1 MFELGVRFKTMPGI
15 PVIATSVS
23 PLELRK
29 VLPPETDREE
39 FFLALIEVLGK
50 VVASG
55 PPLGT
60 DKLELDDEGEAIS
73 YADMVLDRNR
83 YKRLANEAYVE
94 RASLYWKL
102 KTLNITQG
110 ATASV
115 ETRLQMLIDGLN
127 ELADLT

>member
-39 FFLALIEVLGK
+39 FYLALIEVLGK
-50 VVASG
+50 MVQTG

-60 DKLELDDEGEAIS
+60 DQLELDDEGEPIS
-73 YADMVLDRNR
+73 YADIVLDRDR
-83 YKRLANEAYVE
+83 YKRLANEAHADRVRMY
-94 RASLYWKL
+94 RKL
-102 KTLNITQG
+102 KTLNISQG
-110 ATASV
+110 STASV
-115 ETRLQMLIDGLN
+115 EARLQMLIDGLN
-127 ELADLT
+127 ELADLK

>member
-39 FFLALIEVLGK
+39 FYLALIEVLGK
-50 VVASG
+50 MVQSG

-60 DKLELDDEGEAIS
+60 DQLELDDEGETIS
-73 YADMVLDRNR
+73 YGDMVRERDRYRRISND
-83 YKRLANEAYVE
+83 AYAE
-94 RASLYWKL
+94 RASVYRKL
-102 KTLNITQG
+102 KTLNIAQG

-115 ETRLQMLIDGLN
+115 EARLQMLIDGLN
-127 ELADLT
+127 ELADLK